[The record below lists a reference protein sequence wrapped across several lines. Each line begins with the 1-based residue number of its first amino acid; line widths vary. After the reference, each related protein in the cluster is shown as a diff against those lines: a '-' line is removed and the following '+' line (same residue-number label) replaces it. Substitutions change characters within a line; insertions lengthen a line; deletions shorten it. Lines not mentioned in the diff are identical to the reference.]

1 MAGLLFLF
9 LGEKSAHGLML
20 SFSKKSREQNK
31 AHGFFFG
38 VLKMRVETNIVLIG
52 YRCSGKTS
60 VGKIVASRLGMSFY
74 DTDDLIIE
82 RTGRSIDDIVTTDGW
97 DKFREIEK
105 AVIMDASQFKN
116 AVIATGGGVV
126 MSWENVANLKKNGYV
141 IWLSGNPEILA
152 KRMEKDNA
160 EGRSRPSLTGMGS
173 LEELEKVL
181 EIRVPKYFEAADVVI
196 MTDKLTVEETARQA
210 MEGFNCRPL
219 KFA

>member
-1 MAGLLFLF
+1 
-9 LGEKSAHGLML
+9 
-20 SFSKKSREQNK
+20 
-31 AHGFFFG
+31 
-38 VLKMRVETNIVLIG
+38 MRVETNIVLIG